1 MPKLEPILN
10 TSLPPAFRSVRLTL
24 AREPDHPAGDEEVGY
39 VLVMPLTPD
48 GHIDHE
54 LWRDH
59 RDACR
64 VIRLRRDEPE
74 IHGHLVRRPGGTW
87 AFRYETSPDEAGYH
101 FEDERF
107 VEGEYVSITEDEEAR
122 PFRVMRVERL

>member
-59 RDACR
+59 KDACR

-74 IHGHLVRRPGGTW
+74 IHGYLVRRPGGTW